1 MTFQDNLRIYRERA
15 GYAQA
20 KDFAA
25 FLGIKYSTYIGYES
39 QGKEPKYDTLRRIAE
54 ALNVSIDTLLSFR
67 PSEYGEYKRLATEAG
82 YSIEEQGNGY
92 ITITYNLGTKSI
104 SKTDFSRYMRITLN
118 KLDKNLK
125 GMRIAYVGI
134 AMNDLFHSSDSE

>member
-39 QGKEPKYDTLRRIAE
+39 QGKEPKYDALRRIAE

-92 ITITYNLGTKSI
+92 ITITYK
-104 SKTDFSRYMRITLN
+104 F
-118 KLDKNLK
+118 DKNLK

-134 AMNDLFHSSDSE
+134 AMNELFHSPDSE